1 MKKKLPIPLFKNLEQ
16 EAEFWDTHDSED
28 YLWEET
34 KNVKFAKNLVPVY
47 GKVIPVKI
55 DDDIKKAVESV
66 AKSKG
71 IGISSAARM
80 LIRERLV
87 ELKAL

>member
-1 MKKKLPIPLFKNLEQ
+1 MKKKLPIPAFKTLDE

-28 YLWEET
+28 YLWEEVRS
-34 KNVKFAKNLVPVY
+34 VKFATNLASVY
-47 GKVIPVKI
+47 EKVIPVKM
-55 DDDIKKAVESV
+55 DGDIKKAVEDM

-71 IGISSAARM
+71 IGVSTAARM
-80 LIRERLV
+80 LIRERLI